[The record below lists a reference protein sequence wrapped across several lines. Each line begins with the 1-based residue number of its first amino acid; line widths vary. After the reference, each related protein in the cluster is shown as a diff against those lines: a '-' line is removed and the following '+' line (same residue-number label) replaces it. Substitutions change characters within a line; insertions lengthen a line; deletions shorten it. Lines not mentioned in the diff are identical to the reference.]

1 MFTKYLSKISAIAIA
16 GVVAFPFTACSK
28 STASLD
34 PFRWALRYLSRIK
47 EKAL

>member
-16 GVVAFPFTACSK
+16 GVVAFSFTACSK

-34 PFRWALRYLSRIK
+34 TLPMGAEIPV
-47 EKAL
+47 ED